1 MKKLFVLSLALM
13 LVMGA
18 ACAEVLPMLTME
30 PAAQEYFAEKDAES
44 FEFSAEPEATEEPE
58 PFYVLPESD
67 IRLISAEELEGVDLE
82 MLGYMRNE
90 ILARHGYPFQKPIY
104 QEYFRSQIWYVENPD
119 FDYNMLSEIEMANVE
134 TIKKLEAAAQ

>member
-1 MKKLFVLSLALM
+1 MKKLFVIFLALM
-13 LVMGA
+13 LVTGA